1 MPADQLVIEHLP
13 LAATIAR
20 NISKRLPRCVDPQD
34 LYQDA
39 CVGLIRAAI
48 RYDAGRN
55 ASFRTYARRPVG
67 GAVIDGLRRADH
79 LSRDERRR
87 VKADGNEAGPVH
99 VEAAGELAG
108 ALQPPER
115 SAAAAER
122 DRVLRAAISTLPV
135 RLKIVLRAYYHGG
148 QTMREI
154 GRQLGV
160 NESRVSQIHKRA
172 LRLLRQHM
180 AARGFTSSAA
190 FAIQDWTE
198 VRQ

>member
-1 MPADQLVIEHLP
+1 MTSDQLVIQHLP

-39 CVGLIRAAI
+39 CVGLIRAAA

-87 VKADGNEAGPVH
+87 VKAQGDDAGPMH
-99 VEAAGELAG
+99 VAASHDLAG
-108 ALQPPER
+108 VLQPPER
-115 SAAAAER
+115 CAATAER
-122 DRVLRAAISTLPV
+122 DRVLQAAIGTLPV
-135 RLKIVLRAYYHGG
+135 RLRILIRAYYHGG

-154 GRQLGV
+154 GCRLGV

-172 LRLLRQHM
+172 LGLLREHM
-180 AARGFTSSAA
+180 AARGFTSSTL
-190 FAIQDWTE
+190 FAIQDRPE
-198 VRQ
+198 VWQ